1 MKIHNFSYRASESI
15 MNERKEGKERLK
27 NKNVIPNLNNIFK
40 TI

>member
-15 MNERKEGKERLK
+15 MNERKEGKV
-27 NKNVIPNLNNIFK
+27 KNVIPNLNNIFK